1 MSKLYQTYV
10 ALKVQDSTQLY
21 LFKSGIFYIFLDDD
35 AKLIS
40 SLFNL
45 KLTNLNS
52 AIMKCGFPTSQLEK
66 YSNLFKTAN
75 LSFKIID
82 ASDNS
87 LYSPKDFVLNKN
99 LKVFLEKISSVKAYD
114 LSISG
119 AYDFIDK
126 ISEESKL
133 LLGDYVKNGKE

>member
-1 MSKLYQTYV
+1 MSKLYQTYI

-21 LFKSGIFYIFLDDD
+21 LFKSGIFYIFLDED

-52 AIMKCGFPTSQLEK
+52 MIMKCGFPTSQIEK
-66 YSNLFKTAN
+66 YTELFKKAN

-82 ASDNS
+82 TANNS
-87 LYSPKDFVLNKN
+87 LYSPKEFILNKN
-99 LKVFLEKISSVKAYD
+99 LETFLLKIASVKAYD
-114 LSISG
+114 LSISS

-126 ISEESKL
+126 ISEESNF
-133 LLGDYVKNGKE
+133 LLGEFNKNGKK

>member
-10 ALKVQDSTQLY
+10 ALKIQDSSQLY
-21 LFKSGIFYIFLDDD
+21 LFKSGIFYIFIDED

-52 AIMKCGFPTSQLEK
+52 MIVKCGFPTSQLEK
-66 YSNLFKTAN
+66 YANLFEIAN

-82 ASDNS
+82 TLDKTF
-87 LYSPKDFVLNKN
+87 YSPKEFILDAKLQLF
-99 LKVFLEKISSVKAYD
+99 LKKISCVRAYD
-114 LSISG
+114 LSISS
-119 AYDFIDK
+119 AYEFIDT
-126 ISEESKL
+126 ISKESKS
-133 LLGDYVKNGKE
+133 LLGDYTKNGKK